1 MEHSPNFC
9 PRCERVH
16 PRPALGSAGRRDL
29 CRWRELLLCDLL
41 HRRACHVRFFPG
53 FEALCAQ
60 NDVTKIKSSSLAVCG
75 LAYVFA
81 ILLLPK
87 WGNYSIRQ
95 FLEKL
100 PDGAQATRLVKVP
113 NAELAKWDATH
124 DEHGDVVDRKIESPS
139 ASWCNIAFLQAPAHS
154 LPHSP
159 GWFCVGSGII
169 IVSWSSVNIIHYVSV
184 YFCTLSHSIINSGQ
198 LSIVVFA
205 LDWLIPYIFG

>member
-1 MEHSPNFC
+1 M
-9 PRCERVH
+9 
-16 PRPALGSAGRRDL
+16 
-29 CRWRELLLCDLL
+29 
-41 HRRACHVRFFPG
+41 
-53 FEALCAQ
+53 
-60 NDVTKIKSSSLAVCG
+60 TKIKSSSLAVCG

-139 ASWCNIAFLQAPAHS
+139 AS
-154 LPHSP
+154 
-159 GWFCVGSGII
+159 
-169 IVSWSSVNIIHYVSV
+169 
-184 YFCTLSHSIINSGQ
+184 
-198 LSIVVFA
+198 
-205 LDWLIPYIFG
+205 